1 MSVWYSAGGDD
12 RRRARFPDIISAMR
26 VALGA
31 DHAGV
36 VLKNSIKQLLDER
49 GIAYTDFGTDSTES
63 VDYPDYATQVAK
75 SVASGDHDRGILV
88 CGSGIGMAIAANKIP
103 GIRAAAIPDARSA
116 ALSREHNDAN
126 VLALGERLTSR
137 DDARAIVEAFLTTP
151 FAGGRHQRRL
161 DKIAALDQA
170 QGPGPKAQGH
180 TQPT

>member
-1 MSVWYSAGGDD
+1 
-12 RRRARFPDIISAMR
+12 MR

-36 VLKNSIKQLLDER
+36 ALKDDLRRWLDER
-49 GIAYTDFGTDSTES
+49 GVACTDFGTHSGES
-63 VDYPDYATQVAK
+63 VDYPDYAVA
-75 SVASGDHDRGILV
+75 VARAVSTGEFDRGILV
-88 CGSGIGMAIAANKIP
+88 CGSGIGMAIAANKVP

-126 VLALGERLTSR
+126 VLALGERLTSP
-137 DDARAIVEAFLTTP
+137 DDARAIVEAFLATP

-170 QGPGPKAQGH
+170 QGPRPMAHEH
-180 TQPT
+180 TRSS